1 MTPMVRLIVCSAAL
15 LALAGC
21 GDKSN
26 DKPPANAP
34 AANVAG
40 NDGSAAGAADA
51 AQSLV
56 PLKLYWNASRAD
68 NFTTGTVIGEQ
79 SAKDAQYAF
88 IRVEGR
94 AYSKPITG
102 TIPLILYWNGGLS
115 DNFSAAGPMA
125 EQKAM
130 AGSYEGIRVEG
141 YVLQKPTE
149 DTVPLK
155 LYYSPDRTEYLA
167 VASDRGIKDALDAGY
182 QYLGTMGYV
191 FPAE

>member
-1 MTPMVRLIVCSAAL
+1 MIPVVRMIVCSAAL

-21 GDKSN
+21 GGGKSKDEGGAN
-26 DKPPANAP
+26 AATGNIPANA
-34 AANVAG
+34 AATG
-40 NDGSAAGAADA
+40 TDDA

-56 PLKLYWNASRAD
+56 PLKLYWNPSRAD
-68 NFTTGTVIGEQ
+68 NFTTGTTIGEQ

-94 AYSKPITG
+94 AYSKPIKG

-130 AGSYEGIRVEG
+130 AGSYQGIRVEG

-149 DTVPLK
+149 DTIPLK
-155 LYYSPDRTEYLA
+155 LYYSPERTEYLSI
-167 VASDRGIKDALDAGY
+167 ASDRSIKDALDAGY